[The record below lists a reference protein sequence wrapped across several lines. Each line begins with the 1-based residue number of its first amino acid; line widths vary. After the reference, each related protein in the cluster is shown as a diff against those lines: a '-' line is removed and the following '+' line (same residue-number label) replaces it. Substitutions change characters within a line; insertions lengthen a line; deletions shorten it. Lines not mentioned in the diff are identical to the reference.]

1 MSEITADRRAPYDWT
16 SDQSRRRVRRR
27 YAADRRLQAFGLA
40 GIGIALLLLGT
51 LFASIISS
59 GYKAFV
65 QTHIKIE
72 VFVDP
77 ALVDPENP
85 GSGNFRALVRD
96 SFFAYFP
103 EVTSPSDQR
112 ALRDILSSSAHFNL
126 RDYVVANPD
135 VIGQT
140 ITVDLPAS
148 DPFDQLYKNVI
159 PRRIE
164 ALSWQQE
171 DAFDDYI
178 VDRGLVSIQDG
189 EAFMRLNVFLDPAK
203 IDAEDPADGDYRSML
218 AEAMRALIP
227 VRAIGNPI
235 DVLSDDAVDK
245 LRDFAVANP
254 GRLGQVIENFE
265 APLSV
270 HYATLA
276 RGEEPTVLNPRFRNA
291 KEFEWFDRLIAQGQ
305 ISLPFNWA
313 LLTNGD
319 SRFPEQAGLAGA
331 IVGSALTLMV
341 TLLISF
347 PVGVAAAVY
356 LEEFAPKNR
365 TTDFIEVNI
374 NNLAAVPSVVFGLLG
389 LALFLGTFGMPR
401 STPLVGG
408 MVLSLMTLPTIIIA
422 TRAALKS
429 VPPSIREAAL
439 GVGASKHQVIMHHVL
454 PLAMPGILTG
464 TIIGLAQALG
474 ETAPLLLV
482 GMNAFI
488 TTPPTGILD
497 PSTALPAQIYSWSDS
512 PERGF
517 TSRTSAAILV
527 LLAFLIIMNAAA
539 IIMRQRLQRKW

>member
-1 MSEITADRRAPYDWT
+1 
-16 SDQSRRRVRRR
+16 
-27 YAADRRLQAFGLA
+27 
-40 GIGIALLLLGT
+40 
-51 LFASIISS
+51 
-59 GYKAFV
+59 
-65 QTHIKIE
+65 
-72 VFVDP
+72 
-77 ALVDPENP
+77 
-85 GSGNFRALVRD
+85 
-96 SFFAYFP
+96 
-103 EVTSPSDQR
+103 
-112 ALRDILSSSAHFNL
+112 
-126 RDYVVANPD
+126 
-135 VIGQT
+135 
-140 ITVDLPAS
+140 
-148 DPFDQLYKNVI
+148 
-159 PRRIE
+159 
-164 ALSWQQE
+164 
-171 DAFDDYI
+171 
-178 VDRGLVSIQDG
+178 
-189 EAFMRLNVFLDPAK
+189 
-203 IDAEDPADGDYRSML
+203 
-218 AEAMRALIP
+218 
-227 VRAIGNPI
+227 
-235 DVLSDDAVDK
+235 
-245 LRDFAVANP
+245 
-254 GRLGQVIENFE
+254 
-265 APLSV
+265 
-270 HYATLA
+270 
-276 RGEEPTVLNPRFRNA
+276 
-291 KEFEWFDRLIAQGQ
+291 
-305 ISLPFNWA
+305 
-313 LLTNGD
+313 
-319 SRFPEQAGLAGA
+319 
-331 IVGSALTLMV
+331 V

-422 TRAALKS
+422 TRAALKA

-497 PSTALPAQIYSWSDS
+497 PATALPAQIYSWSDS

>member
-1 MSEITADRRAPYDWT
+1 MSEITTDRRAPYDWT
-16 SDQSRRRVRRR
+16 SEQSRRRVRRR
-27 YAADRRLQAFGLA
+27 YAADRRLQALGLGA
-40 GIGIALLLLGT
+40 IGIALLLLGT
-51 LFASIISS
+51 LFVSIISS

-65 QTHIKIE
+65 QTHVQLE

-77 ALVDPENP
+77 SVVDAENP
-85 GSGNFRALVRD
+85 RDGNFRKLVRD
-96 SFFAYFP
+96 SFYARFP
-103 EVTSPSDQR
+103 DVTDPADQR
-112 ALRDILSSSAHFNL
+112 DLREILSSSAHINL
-126 RDYVVANPD
+126 RNYVVSNPD
-135 VIGQT
+135 LIGT
-140 ITVDLPAS
+140 TTTVKVPVS

-164 ALSWQQE
+164 ALSWQE
-171 DAFDDYI
+171 ENAFEAYI
-178 VDRGLVSIQDG
+178 VERGLVTTRNG
-189 EAFMRLNVFLDPAK
+189 ESLVRLDVFLDPSTL
-203 IDAEDPADGDYRSML
+203 DPQDPSAGDYRGML
-218 AEAMRALIP
+218 SEAMRALIP
-227 VRAIGNPI
+227 ARAIRDPI
-235 DVLSDDAVDK
+235 KVLSDDAVTK
-245 LRDFAVANP
+245 LRDFVAANP
-254 GRLGQVIENFE
+254 ERVGGVVEDFE
-265 APLSV
+265 APLAED
-270 HYATLA
+270 YATLA
-276 RGEEPTVLNPRFRNA
+276 RGEEPTILNPRFSSA
-291 KEFEWFDRLIAQGQ
+291 EEFDWFDSLIERGL
-305 ISLPFNWA
+305 ISSPFNWA
-313 LLTNGD
+313 LITNGD

-331 IVGSALTLMV
+331 IVGSALTLLV

-365 TTDFIEVNI
+365 TTDLIEVNI

-422 TRAALKS
+422 TRAALKA

-488 TTPPTGILD
+488 TTPPSGILD
-497 PSTALPAQIYSWSDS
+497 PATALPAQIYSWADS

-527 LLAFLIIMNAAA
+527 LLTFLILMNAVA
-539 IIMRQRLQRKW
+539 IILRQRLERKW